1 MSYPSI
7 IPVKVKI
14 EGRGLYV
21 WWAGKWRPM
30 CYYAH
35 NRKWNEKW
43 VKTEVLRTLRCNVPL
58 PVEVDIEI
66 KREEN

>member
-14 EGRGLYV
+14 EDRGLYV
-21 WWAGKWRPM
+21 WWAGKWRPV
-30 CYYAH
+30 CFYAH
-35 NRKWNEKW
+35 NRKWNEEW
-43 VKTEVLRTLRCNVPL
+43 VKAQVLRALRYNVPL

-66 KREEN
+66 KKEEN